1 MKVTLLL
8 CLLAATLHVTSPRQ
22 LTARKGILLP
32 ATHFPFKFYRE
43 ADIQKPGKNIFFS
56 PVSISTAFAL
66 LALGSIATSWA
77 QVLEGLAFNLSR
89 TQEEEKIQ
97 RAFII
102 SSSSFWTTLLVR
114 CMVSCNFQNSTEAKK
129 EIDVHI
135 KSKPHV
141 NVNQILQD
149 LDQNTLLVIVNYIYF
164 KGKSHRRYLQQ
175 YLSFTYEF
183 YKAYFDRKLSCEVV
197 QIAYKEDVTALFI
210 LPDEGI
216 MKQLEDA
223 LRKDTVSQWK
233 KSLVRWRIEVYNPKP
248 STSSTYDLK
257 MLMNL
262 DVTNVFSEWADLSGI
277 TGKSD
282 LKVSKVILS
291 AETMIC
297 VFLNTQLQR
306 LCHGLSS
313 GSHFFSFLWLV
324 QCCFLT
330 SGLGTVA

>member
-1 MKVTLLL
+1 VNWVL
-8 CLLAATLHVTSPRQ
+8 PR
-22 LTARKGILLP
+22 RLP

-97 RAFII
+97 RG
-102 SSSSFWTTLLVR
+102 TPL
-114 CMVSCNFQNSTEAKK
+114 VSCNFQNSTEAKK

-164 KGKSHRRYLQQ
+164 KGKSHRH
-175 YLSFTYEF
+175 EF

-233 KSLVRWRIEVYNPKP
+233 KSLNHTRKRIEVYNPKP

-282 LKVSKVILS
+282 LKVSKAAHKAPLKIHENCTEAAAVTCPDFLPHSLPLILK
-291 AETMIC
+291 
-297 VFLNTQLQR
+297 F
-306 LCHGLSS
+306 
-313 GSHFFSFLWLV
+313 SHSFLLLIV
-324 QCCFLT
+324 DQCT
-330 SGLGTVA
+330 

>member
-8 CLLAATLHVTSPRQ
+8 CL
-22 LTARKGILLP
+22 LLP

-97 RAFII
+97 RG
-102 SSSSFWTTLLVR
+102 TPL
-114 CMVSCNFQNSTEAKK
+114 VSCNFQNSTEAKK